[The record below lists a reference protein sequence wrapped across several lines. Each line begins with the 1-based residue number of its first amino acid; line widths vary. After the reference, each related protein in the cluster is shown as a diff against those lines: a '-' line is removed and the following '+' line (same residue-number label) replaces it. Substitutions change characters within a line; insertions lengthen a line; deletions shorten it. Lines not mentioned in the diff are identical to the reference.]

1 MPPKK
6 KVEDEQQAPPLS
18 AAVARRDHVS
28 NTPFPHP
35 DLFFKVY
42 ESEEDEPESKVRKD
56 VLRLQVR
63 KAFDHHLTLCKVT
76 HRLFGLHCHYTALMH
91 MHVHT

>member
-1 MPPKK
+1 
-6 KVEDEQQAPPLS
+6 
-18 AAVARRDHVS
+18 
-28 NTPFPHP
+28 
-35 DLFFKVY
+35 
-42 ESEEDEPESKVRKD
+42 VRKD